1 MKNAPTNLSNLKSKV
16 DQLDVDKLVPFPV
29 DLSKLSDG
37 TSVILLMLLVMLL
50 AQENLANKNDIA
62 NFVKKTDFDYK
73 LKNLNK
79 KATSNKIKHVLLENE
94 LNELLEKVKPI
105 STKGLINIVF
115 LMEQSIS
122 NQEYYKIIL
131 NLYQLKTL

>member
-1 MKNAPTNLSNLKSKV
+1 MKNALTNLSNLKSKV